1 MKTSYAPNFLKLA
14 RFTLTRPLI
23 VVDAV
28 CALVHV
34 SPATENSSSA
44 LTELCICHG
53 HDRNGVG
60 RQPRL
65 QQRPETI
72 ILDAKKKACGHIS
85 QRVLSAEELHLIQ
98 SKSRARGRTSRPGKR
113 GEKAEAL
120 HWRRQNSIW
129 TSRLP
134 SWPAAVLLGLCVLT
148 ISYIGV
154 GHCPRLWLIAAHRQR

>member
-1 MKTSYAPNFLKLA
+1 MPFVLLSMFRRQRKTAHQHSRNSASV
-14 RFTLTRPLI
+14 TGMI
-23 VVDAV
+23 
-28 CALVHV
+28 
-34 SPATENSSSA
+34 ATASA
-44 LTELCICHG
+44 AN
-53 HDRNGVG
+53 R
-60 RQPRL
+60 RL

-98 SKSRARGRTSRPGKR
+98 PKSRARGRTSRPGKR